1 MDKLTAF
8 NKLWAAEGNAAR
20 AATLLSYAFVIQKFG
35 WDALKINANKKQ
47 GVQNALAR
55 SEIVSDLIEFSP
67 AEIVPEGAAAKR
79 ITPKQIKSL
88 RREIEDEFGTLAVN
102 MRGRQYKKTEWRNR
116 RNVVEPNTDDE

>member
-35 WDALKINANKKQ
+35 WDALSINANKKQ
-47 GVQNALAR
+47 GVQSALA
-55 SEIVSDLIEFSP
+55 SADIVPDLIKFSP
-67 AEIVPEGAAAKR
+67 SEIVPEGAAAKR
-79 ITPKQIKSL
+79 IPPKQIESL
-88 RREIEDEFGTLAVN
+88 RREVEDEFGTLAVN

-116 RNVVEPNTDDE
+116 RNVVGTDADDE